1 VRDKATHEQI
11 VEAADRLF
19 YRRGYEHTS
28 FADIAG
34 VVRISRGNFYHHFK
48 AKDEILSAVVEARLK
63 DTRGMLGEWELAGDD
78 PTDRISSFIHIL
90 ITNRADIERYGCPV
104 GTLCGELAKLRHASL
119 GEASALFEMFRG
131 WLGRQFTLL
140 GRAADADRLAL
151 HLLARSQGVAV
162 LANVFHDQR
171 FIDDEVRQMDEWVKS
186 CAKGRT
192 RRAGAGGRART
203 RKNFERPED

>member
-48 AKDEILSAVVEARLK
+48 AKDEILSAVIEARLK
-63 DTRGMLGEWELAGDD
+63 DTRRMLAEWELAGDD
-78 PTDRISSFIHIL
+78 PTERIRSFIRIL

-104 GTLCGELAKLRHASL
+104 GTLCVELAKLRHAAL
-119 GEASALFEMFRG
+119 GEATALFEVFRG
-131 WLGRQFTLL
+131 WLSRQFTLL
-140 GRAADADRLAL
+140 GRVADADRLAL

-162 LANVFHDQR
+162 LANVVHDQR
-171 FIDDEVRQMDEWVKS
+171 FIEDEVRQMDEWVKS
-186 CAKGRT
+186 CTKGRT
-192 RRAGAGGRART
+192 RRAAAGGRARA
-203 RKNFERPED
+203 RKNFEQPED